1 MQSTLKDSPVGI
13 DLKVTPSY
21 FRERRG
27 ELLPTT
33 TLRFERDVGLF
44 RRLSPDATPR
54 LVHPLLEGLKVS
66 CYEY

>member
-1 MQSTLKDSPVGI
+1 VGT
-13 DLKVTPSY
+13 DLKVMSSY

-66 CYEY
+66 CYED